1 MLRNFSF
8 VVENEIAGC
17 AHPDYAG
24 ECEDALAELRE
35 AGITA
40 LVSLDECGVPLFQ
53 IADHDL
59 HYLHLAIPDF
69 GAPTLDQAREFVAFV
84 DKERSEGGKIA
95 VHCGAG
101 YGRTGTMLACY
112 LTREGMEAEAAIRQV
127 RKLRPGS
134 IETREQEEFVRRFA
148 RESEAPAKT
157 DVPKRRSF
165 AGLRRKKK

>member
-8 VVENEIAGC
+8 VVEDEIAGC

-24 ECEDALAELRE
+24 ECDEALAELRE
-35 AGITA
+35 AGISA
-40 LVSLDECGVPLFQ
+40 LVSLDECGVPLFE

-69 GAPTLDQAREFVAFV
+69 GTPTLEQLQEFLAFV
-84 DKERSEGGKIA
+84 ERERGEGRRVA

-112 LTREGMEAEAAIRQV
+112 LVSKGEEADKAISRVRRQ
-127 RKLRPGS
+127 RPGS
-134 IETREQEEFVRRFA
+134 IETPEQEEFIRSFAASLKQPAAATAKPRRFA
-148 RESEAPAKT
+148 
-157 DVPKRRSF
+157 
-165 AGLRRKKK
+165 GIRRKKK